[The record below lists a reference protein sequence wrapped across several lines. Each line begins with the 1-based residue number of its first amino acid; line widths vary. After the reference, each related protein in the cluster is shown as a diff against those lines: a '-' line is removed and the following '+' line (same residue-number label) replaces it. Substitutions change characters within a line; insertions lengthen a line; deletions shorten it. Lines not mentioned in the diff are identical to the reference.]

1 MKQICEVGNFWVSG
15 SNLSCISTVYIQ
27 FTLRNMLPN
36 RIMVDFLSWNRTPQ
50 KCWGSNLYAS
60 LCQKEKREH
69 APRGAIW
76 IASGDWEKIHDFSRV
91 LVSAQHQALRLG
103 VSPPILGMGGMSE
116 SLRIPVEEPWGFVR
130 EEILHQL
137 IGSLSHYFQGFIHPG
152 WCRISSINSILG
164 IRWKKFM
171 FERFVWIP
179 SFSTFGGGDCLERA
193 WPPSSCD
200 HFLGPLQIRCSS
212 MIIKKYH

>member
-1 MKQICEVGNFWVSG
+1 MQKLVVPSRGTSASSLKTHKTDRSISLRKSYRMGDLGIPNWISSYQRNPPVRNMNLWSTNHETNLWSRNFWVSG

-116 SLRIPVEEPWGFVR
+116 SLRIPVEEPWG
-130 EEILHQL
+130 
-137 IGSLSHYFQGFIHPG
+137 LSG
-152 WCRISSINSILG
+152 
-164 IRWKKFM
+164 KK
-171 FERFVWIP
+171 
-179 SFSTFGGGDCLERA
+179 
-193 WPPSSCD
+193 SCT
-200 HFLGPLQIRCSS
+200 SW
-212 MIIKKYH
+212 